1 MASREHLTF
10 AALGELVECIG
21 ARRVEQPEARLGVAR
36 IRRDQRFCDQLHH
49 VVDDLAFWVG
59 RIGGDGAGGVEREAA
74 SKDRQATQN
83 RLLDLGQQAIA
94 KSHGRERPHP
104 SLSPPRTDINT
115 TGLDCPKPSPLA
127 GDSPMYRP
135 RQLVDFA
142 TPITTALMVHGFE
155 ASPQVAR
162 RQLLRL

>member
-1 MASREHLTF
+1 MRIYIIGNDGITLCSEPPATVNE
-10 AALGELVECIG
+10 GEIV
-21 ARRVEQPEARLGVAR
+21 VA
-36 IRRDQRFCDQLHH
+36 
-49 VVDDLAFWVG
+49 
-59 RIGGDGAGGVEREAA
+59 
-74 SKDRQATQN
+74 
-83 RLLDLGQQAIA
+83 
-94 KSHGRERPHP
+94 SHGRERPHP
-104 SLSPPRTDINT
+104 SLSPPRTDINA